1 MSELHSKMTALAD
14 AVRNKA
20 ELTEKLTIDDMTA
33 AVRNL
38 NVGGGIT
45 PDVRTLSVTPT
56 KEQQTF
62 SSSDLGVNTYYSTVT
77 VTAIPPD
84 YIDTT
89 DATAGASDILS
100 GKIAYTAGVKLTGR
114 MTDHGKVVAKVS
126 NVHNKWWNHIS
137 GYYESIEVGV
147 TTKSLEITPSKSTQK
162 FNNVID
168 EGDDVFYD
176 RVTVAPIPAEYIT
189 TADATATEGT
199 VLEGETAYVNGAK
212 ITGKYKAPSAEDV
225 RAGALFGY
233 EDIFPGYNGGE
244 WPQVGT
250 FTSDADAAAGDI
262 YPGKTAYVNG
272 VKVTGTMPLSGDPII
287 VGPSVFLQEGYFAGG
302 DIKVQ
307 EKEEIVVAENKVI
320 IPGGYSEEEEI
331 IVGTAKDHEVFTPGT
346 SSIVIPRDTYISGDQ
361 VIRGDQALTP
371 ENIRAHVSIFDV
383 EGTFT
388 RDATAR
394 ASDLALGKTAYVDG
408 EKITGT
414 AVSAVDFYKC
424 TAVFGPKETHT
435 LTVTGAG
442 SDCNGMYTDTFE
454 KKNGLP
460 IYQNY
465 NNSSGKWYIYFFSD
479 EWEGSYWV
487 LSKNLDVTWPYE
499 AHYYA
504 SNLTSNWYCGESGE
518 EPTPAVTIGKQI
530 NNSSEPKTW
539 DGKKFIKNDDGS
551 FTVSDDVT
559 PGLPYGDTSI
569 TPVVGGIYN
578 STCTI
583 AVERL
588 WNGLAIPEEGLVFY
602 ASLKEASPVSETG
615 HSLSPSGS
623 FTYTTNSTVPCAYFS
638 GGSIEVSPY
647 FSTLENNSDFC
658 ASFWI
663 KAAGSDS
670 GGVMSFAPGTSGN
683 AAAGLLFTIN
693 GEKTQITCGSAG
705 VYSFSADADLRNWV
719 HIAAVCSSGVIRLF
733 VNGVSAGSMGM
744 WQLDIDERKPV
755 IGDTNNRTGFYGY
768 ISSVRL
774 YSRALT
780 DKEIK
785 ILASEFTPV

>member
-1 MSELHSKMTALAD
+1 MSSVNEKMTALAE

-20 ELTEKLTIDDMTA
+20 RRSGTLTIDGMTQ
-33 AVRNL
+33 AVSGL
-38 NVGGGIT
+38 VVGDPST
-45 PDVRTLSVTPT
+45 KPLTVTPAKST
-56 KEQQTF
+56 QTF
-62 SSSDLGVNTYYSTVT
+62 SSSDLGTNTYYSTVT
-77 VTAIPPD
+77 VRPIPAE
-84 YIDTT
+84 YITTT
-89 DATAGASDILS
+89 DATAYAAVILE
-100 GKIAYTAGVKLTGR
+100 GETAYVRGSKVTGTMKNHGFATAKFDNLSSSFILPNG
-114 MTDHGKVVAKVS
+114 
-126 NVHNKWWNHIS
+126 S
-137 GYYESIEVGV
+137 GYYDMITV
-147 TTKSLEITPSKSTQK
+147 TATKKSLAVTPSKSEQVFK
-162 FNNVID
+162 VRD

-250 FTSDADAAAGDI
+250 FTSDADAVSGDI

-388 RDATAR
+388 RDATAT
-394 ASDLALGKTAYVDG
+394 ASDIALGKTAYVDG
-408 EKITGT
+408 GKITGT

-518 EPTPAVTIGKQI
+518 EPAPAVTIGKQI

-683 AAAGLLFTIN
+683 DQDQNTDAGSDTNVNEGNPEWMSYPID
-693 GEKTQITCGSAG
+693 EKTGYRVDPVTGE
-705 VYSFSADADLRNWV
+705 Y
-719 HIAAVCSSGVIRLF
+719 
-733 VNGVSAGSMGM
+733 
-744 WQLDIDERKPV
+744 LDP
-755 IGDTNNRTGFYGY
+755 DTGWPIHTDYP
-768 ISSVRL
+768 
-774 YSRALT
+774 ALT
-780 DKEIK
+780 E
-785 ILASEFTPV
+785 